1 MIKTEDLMA
10 FLAVAESESFSKA
23 SVKEGIQIAT
33 LSRAISRLE
42 KQLET
47 TLFNRTTRKLVMTEE
62 GAVFKG
68 YAQQALNMLDLG
80 QQHLLSHQKE
90 PVGKLR
96 IDAAFAFISHQLVP
110 LLPEFRKLYPK
121 VELEL
126 TTNDR
131 VVDLLDNKVDVA
143 IRIGDLKDSTLHAR
157 ALGQSPLVVVASP
170 DYLQANGTPTEV
182 QQLSEH
188 TLLGFSQASHLNNW
202 HFKHAQNPLTFEL
215 HASSGEI
222 IKQLCMNG
230 MGITALSY
238 YMIHRELNDG
248 SLVEV
253 LPNAI
258 HHPNRRESI
267 QAVYYKQSALA
278 SRISLF
284 LDFIQDKLILE
295 P

>member
-10 FLAVAESESFSKA
+10 FLAVAENESFSKA

-33 LSRAISRLE
+33 LSRAIARLE

-68 YAQQALNMLDLG
+68 YAQQALNTLDLG

-202 HFKHAQNPLTFEL
+202 HFKHAQNPLMFEL

-222 IKQLCMNG
+222 IKQLCVNG

-248 SLVEV
+248 SLVEI
-253 LPNAI
+253 LPNTI

-284 LDFIQDKLILE
+284 LDFIQDKLTLE

>member
-1 MIKTEDLMA
+1 MIKTEDLLA

-33 LSRAISRLE
+33 LSRAIARLE

-62 GAVFKG
+62 GVVFKG
-68 YAQQALNMLDLG
+68 YAQQALNTLELG
-80 QQHLLSHQKE
+80 QQHLQAHQTE

-110 LLPEFRKLYPK
+110 LLPEFRKRYPK

-170 DYLQANGTPTEV
+170 DYLHANGTP
-182 QQLSEH
+182 QDINQLSDH
-188 TLLGFSQASHLNNW
+188 TLIGFSQASHLNNW
-202 HFKHAQNPLTFEL
+202 HFKTTHMPLSFGL

-222 IKQLCMNG
+222 IKQLCVNG
-230 MGITALSY
+230 MGVTTLSY
-238 YMIHRELNDG
+238 YMIHQELAEG
-248 SLVEV
+248 SLVEI

-258 HHPNRRESI
+258 QHPNRRESI

-284 LDFIQDKLILE
+284 LDFIQDKLTLA

>member
-33 LSRAISRLE
+33 LSRAIARLE
-42 KQLET
+42 KQLDT

-62 GAVFKG
+62 GVVFKG
-68 YAQQALNMLDLG
+68 YVQQALNTLELG
-80 QQHLLSHQKE
+80 QQHLLSHQTE

-96 IDAAFAFISHQLVP
+96 IDAAFAFMIHQLVP
-110 LLPEFRKLYPK
+110 LLPEFRKCYPK

-126 TTNDR
+126 TTNDT

-157 ALGQSPLVVVASP
+157 VLGQSPLMLVASP
-170 DYLQANGTPTEV
+170 DYLQANGTPTHSR
-182 QQLSEH
+182 QLSEH
-188 TLLGFSQASHLNNW
+188 TLIGFSHASHLNNW
-202 HFKHAQNPLTFEL
+202 YLKDPNNALNFEL
-215 HASSGEI
+215 KASSGEV
-222 IKQLCMNG
+222 IKQLCVNG

-238 YMIHRELNDG
+238 YMIHKELEDG
-248 SLVEV
+248 TLVEV

-284 LDFIQDKLILE
+284 LDFIQDKLTLA

>member
-68 YAQQALNMLDLG
+68 YAQQALNTLDLG

-170 DYLQANGTPTEV
+170 DYLQVNGTPTEV

>member
-68 YAQQALNMLDLG
+68 YAQQALNTLDLG

-170 DYLQANGTPTEV
+170 DYLQVNGTPTEV

-188 TLLGFSQASHLNNW
+188 TLLGFSQPSHLNNW

>member
-1 MIKTEDLMA
+1 MCEIY
-10 FLAVAESESFSKA
+10 
-23 SVKEGIQIAT
+23 
-33 LSRAISRLE
+33 
-42 KQLET
+42 
-47 TLFNRTTRKLVMTEE
+47 N
-62 GAVFKG
+62 
-68 YAQQALNMLDLG
+68 
-80 QQHLLSHQKE
+80 
-90 PVGKLR
+90 
-96 IDAAFAFISHQLVP
+96 
-110 LLPEFRKLYPK
+110 
-121 VELEL
+121 ELEL

-157 ALGQSPLVVVASP
+157 ALGQSPLVIVASP

>member
-68 YAQQALNMLDLG
+68 YAQQALNTLDLG

-170 DYLQANGTPTEV
+170 GYLQANGTPTEV
-182 QQLSEH
+182 PQLSEH

>member
-1 MIKTEDLMA
+1 MIKTEDLLA

-33 LSRAISRLE
+33 LSRAIARLE

-62 GAVFKG
+62 GVVFKG
-68 YAQQALNMLDLG
+68 YAQQALNTLELG
-80 QQHLLSHQKE
+80 QQHLQAHQTE

-110 LLPEFRKLYPK
+110 LLPEFRKRYPK

-170 DYLQANGTPTEV
+170 DYLHANGTP
-182 QQLSEH
+182 QGINQLSDH
-188 TLLGFSQASHLNNW
+188 TLIGFSQASHLNNW
-202 HFKHAQNPLTFEL
+202 HFKTTHPSLSFGL

-222 IKQLCMNG
+222 IKQLCVNG
-230 MGITALSY
+230 MGVTTLSY
-238 YMIHRELNDG
+238 YMIHQELAEG
-248 SLVEV
+248 SLVEI

-258 HHPNRRESI
+258 QHPNRRESI

-284 LDFIQDKLILE
+284 LDFIQDKLTLA

>member
-1 MIKTEDLMA
+1 MIKTEDLLA

-33 LSRAISRLE
+33 LSRAIARLE

-62 GAVFKG
+62 GVVFKG
-68 YAQQALNMLDLG
+68 YAQQALNTLELG
-80 QQHLLSHQKE
+80 QQHLQAHQTE

-110 LLPEFRKLYPK
+110 LLPEFRKRYPK

-170 DYLQANGTPTEV
+170 DYLHANGTP
-182 QQLSEH
+182 QDINQLSDH
-188 TLLGFSQASHLNNW
+188 TLIGFSQASHLNNW
-202 HFKHAQNPLTFEL
+202 HFKTTHTPLSFGL

-222 IKQLCMNG
+222 IKQLCVNG
-230 MGITALSY
+230 MGVTTLSY
-238 YMIHRELNDG
+238 YMIHQELAEG
-248 SLVEV
+248 SLVEI

-258 HHPNRRESI
+258 QHPNRRESI

-284 LDFIQDKLILE
+284 LDFIQDKLTLA

>member
-1 MIKTEDLMA
+1 M
-10 FLAVAESESFSKA
+10 
-23 SVKEGIQIAT
+23 KEGIQIAT

-68 YAQQALNMLDLG
+68 YAQQALNTLDLG

-170 DYLQANGTPTEV
+170 DYLQVNGTPTEV

>member
-1 MIKTEDLMA
+1 MIKTEDLLA
-10 FLAVAESESFSKA
+10 FLAIAESESFSKA
-23 SVKEGIQIAT
+23 SVKEGVQIAT

-42 KQLET
+42 KQLDT
-47 TLFNRTTRKLVMTEE
+47 TLFNRTTRKLVITEE
-62 GAVFKG
+62 GTAFKG
-68 YAQQALNMLDLG
+68 YAQQAINTIEQG
-80 QQHLLSHQKE
+80 RQHLRSHQTE

-96 IDAAFAFISHQLVP
+96 IDAAFAFISHQLVA
-110 LLPEFRKLYPK
+110 LLPEFRKMYPK

-143 IRIGDLKDSTLHAR
+143 IRIGDLQDSTLHAR
-157 ALGQSPLVVVASP
+157 VLGQSPLMVVASP
-170 DYLQANGTPTEV
+170 DYLQANGTPMNIK
-182 QQLSEH
+182 QLSTH

-202 HFKHAQNPLTFEL
+202 HFKHAHNPLTFEL

-222 IKQLCMNG
+222 IKQLCVNG
-230 MGITALSY
+230 MGVTALSY
-238 YMIHRELNDG
+238 YMIHKELEAG
-248 SLVEV
+248 TLIEI
-253 LPNAI
+253 LPSAI
-258 HHPNRRESI
+258 QHPNRRESI

-284 LDFIQDKLILE
+284 LDFIQDKLILA

>member
-62 GAVFKG
+62 GTVFKG
-68 YAQQALNMLDLG
+68 YAQQALNTLDLG

-202 HFKHAQNPLTFEL
+202 HFKHVQNPLMFEL